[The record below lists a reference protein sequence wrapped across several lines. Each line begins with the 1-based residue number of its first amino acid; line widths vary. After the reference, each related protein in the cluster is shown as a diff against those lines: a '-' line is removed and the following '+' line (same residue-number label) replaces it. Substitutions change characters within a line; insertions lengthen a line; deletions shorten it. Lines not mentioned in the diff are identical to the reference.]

1 MTYSD
6 PPPEE
11 TRLNPLALTEQ
22 SRSQPRVTWV
32 DGAGS
37 HDAVIDGKV
46 VLGSAP
52 NSGIVVT
59 DPTVSRLH
67 AELETKYDGLWL
79 RDLGS
84 RNGTFVDGLQ
94 VLGARV
100 PDKGKIRLGSTEFVV
115 DYNPSQRRSVEIW
128 PTAGFGKLVGT
139 SVAMRELFAT
149 LARVAPMDA
158 SVLVYGE
165 TGTGK
170 ELVARAIHDA
180 SPRASKPFVVVD
192 CAALPE
198 NLLDAELFG
207 HTRGAFTGA
216 HSARAGAIE
225 SAEGGTVFRDEIGE
239 LPISM
244 QPKLLRVL
252 ESRTVRRV
260 GEHTHRNV
268 DVRFLSATHRD
279 LLTMVNAGEFREDL
293 YFRLAVLPIQVPALR
308 LRKEDIEPL
317 VSHFLR
323 TVGGGAP
330 AHIPAELMRELTT
343 RPWRGNVRELRN
355 FVDRAR
361 ALGATEAL
369 AMTSQREV
377 ATSSDLPAAGSGAPP
392 GSVGSLVAAPP
403 ASTPGFGPP
412 PSPLNPSDSRMFEQA
427 YKDFRENWI
436 DAGEK
441 EYVRRLLLRHD
452 RNVAA
457 AAREAEVDRTYIYR
471 LIRKHEL

>member
-6 PPPEE
+6 PPVEE

-22 SRSQPRVTWV
+22 SRSQPRVTWI
-32 DGAGS
+32 DAAGK

-46 VLGSAP
+46 LLGSAP
-52 NSGIVVT
+52 GSGIVIG

-67 AELETKYDGLWL
+67 AELEARHDGLWV

-94 VLGARV
+94 VTGARV
-100 PDKGKIRLGSTEFVV
+100 PDRGKVRLGSTELVV
-115 DYNPSQRRSVEIW
+115 DYNPTQRRNVEIW
-128 PTAGFGKLVGT
+128 PTAGFGKLIGSSVG
-139 SVAMRELFAT
+139 MRELFAT
-149 LARVAPMDA
+149 LARVAPMDS
-158 SVLVYGE
+158 SVLITGE

-216 HSARAGAIE
+216 INARAGAIE
-225 SAEGGTVFRDEIGE
+225 SAEGGTVFLDEIGE

-252 ESRTVRRV
+252 ESHTVRRV

-293 YFRLAVLPIQVPALR
+293 YFRLAVLPVHVPALR

-323 TVGGGAP
+323 NAGGP
-330 AHIPAELMRELTT
+330 SHVPAELMRELLT

-355 FVDRAR
+355 FVERAR

-369 AMTSQREV
+369 AMTSQHEPAV
-377 ATSSDLPAAGSGAPP
+377 ADGAPTAAGS
-392 GSVGSLVAAPP
+392 SSNPP
-403 ASTPGFGPP
+403 AASSSGPP
-412 PSPLNPSDSRMFEQA
+412 PLTLNAGDARMFEQA
-427 YKDFRENWI
+427 YKDFRETWI
-436 DAGEK
+436 DSGEK

>member
-22 SRSQPRVTWV
+22 SRSQPRVSWV
-32 DGAGS
+32 DAAGT
-37 HDAVIDGKV
+37 HDAVIDGQ
-46 VLGSAP
+46 VLVGSAP
-52 NSGIVVT
+52 GSGIVVS
-59 DPTVSRLH
+59 DPTISRLH
-67 AELETKYDGLWL
+67 AELEVKLDGVWL

-84 RNGTFVDGLQ
+84 RNGSFVDGLQ
-94 VLGARV
+94 VTGARV
-100 PDKGKIRLGSTEFVV
+100 PDKGKIRLGSTELIV
-115 DYNPSQRRSVEIW
+115 DYNPTQRRSIEIW

-149 LARVAPMDA
+149 LARVAPMDS

-216 HSARAGAIE
+216 HHARAGAIE
-225 SAEGGTVFRDEIGE
+225 SAEGGTVFLDEIGE

-279 LLTMVNAGEFREDL
+279 LLTMVSAGEFREDL
-293 YFRLAVLPIQVPALR
+293 YFRLAVLPIHVPALR
-308 LRKEDIEPL
+308 LRKEDIESL

-323 TVGGGAP
+323 APGGGSS
-330 AHIPAELMRELTT
+330 HIPAELMRELKG

-355 FVDRAR
+355 FVERAR

-369 AMTSQREV
+369 AMTSQREHV
-377 ATSSDLPAAGSGAPP
+377 SSGEISAASLSQSQSAPPISSPSLGGTSSD
-392 GSVGSLVAAPP
+392 
-403 ASTPGFGPP
+403 PP
-412 PSPLNPSDSRMFEQA
+412 PVTMNLTDARMFEQA
-427 YKDFRENWI
+427 YKDFRETWI
-436 DAGEK
+436 DSGER

>member
-1 MTYSD
+1 MSGSD

-11 TRLNPLALTEQ
+11 TRLAPLAF
-22 SRSQPRVTWV
+22 SPVFRSQPRIEWSDANGPHAQVV
-32 DGAGS
+32 DGKIL
-37 HDAVIDGKV
+37 V
-46 VLGSAP
+46 GSAP
-52 NSGIVVT
+52 GSAIEIH
-59 DPTVSRLH
+59 DPTVSRVH
-67 AELETKYDGLWL
+67 AEFEAREDGLWV

-84 RNGTFVDGLQ
+84 RNGTFVEGLQ
-94 VLGARV
+94 ITGARV
-100 PDKGKIRLGSTEFVV
+100 PDKAKLRLGSTEMTVAY
-115 DYNPSQRRSVEIW
+115 DPSRKRPVEIW
-128 PTAGFGKLVGT
+128 PQDRFGKLVGT
-139 SVAMRELFAT
+139 SVAMRELFAK
-149 LARVAPMDA
+149 LARVSPMDA
-158 SVLVYGE
+158 SVLIYGE

-170 ELVARAIHDA
+170 ELVARAIHDG

-207 HTRGAFTGA
+207 HTKGAFTGA
-216 HSARAGAIE
+216 VGARTGAIE
-225 SAEGGTVFRDEIGE
+225 AADGGTVFLDEIGE
-239 LPISM
+239 LPIAM

-260 GEHTHRNV
+260 GETAHRTV
-268 DVRFLSATHRD
+268 DVRFISATHRD
-279 LLTMVNAGEFREDL
+279 LLRMVTSNEFREDL
-293 YFRLAVLPIQVPALR
+293 YFRLSVIPVEVPPLR
-308 LRKEDIEPL
+308 ERKEDIEIL
-317 VSHFLR
+317 VNHFLQSG
-323 TVGGGAP
+323 TGAGAGGGSADP
-330 AHIPAELMRELTT
+330 ALMRQLVD

-369 AMTSQREV
+369 AMANAAVRGADPDAPPLSASASR
-377 ATSSDLPAAGSGAPP
+377 LPAAPPRPSAP
-392 GSVGSLVAAPP
+392 SLVAAPP
-403 ASTPGFGPP
+403 APMRA
-412 PSPLNPSDSRMFEQA
+412 DDARVFEQA
-427 YKDFRENWI
+427 YKDFRESWI

>member
-1 MTYSD
+1 MTYTD
-6 PPPEE
+6 PPVEE

-32 DGAGS
+32 DSAGK

-46 VLGSAP
+46 LLGSAP
-52 NSGIVVT
+52 GSGIVIG
-59 DPTVSRLH
+59 DPTISRLH
-67 AELETKYDGLWL
+67 AELEAKQDGLWV

-100 PDKGKIRLGSTEFVV
+100 PDRGKIRLGSTELVV
-115 DYNPSQRRSVEIW
+115 DYNPTQRRNIEIW

-149 LARVAPMDA
+149 LARLAPMDA
-158 SVLVYGE
+158 AVLVTGE

-216 HSARAGAIE
+216 VTARAGAIE
-225 SAEGGTVFRDEIGE
+225 SAEGGTVFLDEIGE

-252 ESRTVRRV
+252 ESHTVRRV

-279 LLTMVNAGEFREDL
+279 LLTMVNANEFREDL
-293 YFRLAVLPIQVPALR
+293 YFRLAVLPVHVPALR

-317 VSHFLR
+317 VTHFLR
-323 TVGGGAP
+323 SSGGP
-330 AHIPAELMRELTT
+330 SLVPAELMRELLT

-369 AMTSQREV
+369 AMSSQR
-377 ATSSDLPAAGSGAPP
+377 DI
-392 GSVGSLVAAPP
+392 VAAPDVSTA
-403 ASTPGFGPP
+403 ASASRLPGSTSSNPP
-412 PSPLNPSDSRMFEQA
+412 PTTMSLTDTRMFEQA
-427 YKDFRENWI
+427 YKDFRETWI
-436 DAGEK
+436 DSGEK